1 MSPIDV
7 VGPSEVRSA
16 KVAVVERAV
25 EGKPGVDVSYEGKP
39 GDEVD
44 GVVAIVERSVVGKP
58 GVDVS

>member
-1 MSPIDV
+1 MPMCYIPL
-7 VGPSEVRSA
+7 VGST
-16 KVAVVERAV
+16 VAGDVVERAV